1 MSKKY
6 EFQFSENAEKNFA
19 SLENDVK
26 KRILKK
32 LVYFERAKEPFS
44 FAKKLIGL
52 EDNFSFRIGDYRVI
66 VSPQD
71 KKTLVILVV
80 LKIGQRREVYNP

>member
-1 MSKKY
+1 MLKKY
-6 EFQFSENAEKNFA
+6 EFQFSRNAEKGFA
-19 SLENDVK
+19 SLENALK

-32 LVYFERAKEPFS
+32 LAYFESAGDPLS
-44 FAKKLIGL
+44 FAKKLIGF
-52 EDNFSFRIGDYRVI
+52 EDRFSFRIGDFRVI

-80 LKIGQRREVYNP
+80 LKIGHRREVYE